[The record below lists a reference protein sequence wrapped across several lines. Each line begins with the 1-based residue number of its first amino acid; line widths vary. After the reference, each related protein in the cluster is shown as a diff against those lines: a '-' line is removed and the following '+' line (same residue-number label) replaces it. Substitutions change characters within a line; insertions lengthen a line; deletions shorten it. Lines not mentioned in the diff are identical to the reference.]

1 MGFFSSLGKYFLP
14 GELSTEMNA
23 SVVPHFLGDGRFY
36 LPGKQQ
42 TEEAAVI
49 AQWLVRLRWVAICGF
64 LLLVGCLWL
73 FFRTMMPIPA
83 LYGLCGIIFL
93 YNLVFSLLFKT
104 RKTLTYQA
112 AIVSIRVQVFLDWLA
127 LLLFI
132 HFTGGIFSPL
142 VFFVILHVIIDAMIF
157 SPFQCYVYTALLLVG
172 LGVLIVMEYVL
183 RIFPVNSLWLGPNP
197 PPLEPVPMLIAF
209 FLFSFVLFCA
219 TFLATSVMGR
229 FREREMD
236 VRRLSGNLQKALTRM
251 ETLYEATKA
260 MVTSYDLTAVLDLI
274 VQDSARIMSAKGAA
288 VHLLQEGTN
297 ELTLAATWGLSDA
310 YLHKGPITTEDG
322 LTPKNP
328 DDVIMVE
335 DVETDQRLKYPKE
348 DREEGIRSIISI
360 PLVRKGKIMGDLRIY
375 AKTQHRYTQDEVSFL
390 KILAGGAAVIIDN
403 AQAWKALEESNRRI
417 ISFAYKISH
426 DLKSPVVAIQ
436 SLLSAMQGGFAGD
449 VPPKQKE
456 ILDRCINKQ
465 EQLLQLIRDLLN
477 LAEGQMPTEGQKVVP
492 IQIDAVAAEAVKLL
506 ETVSQERGISIHYR
520 HPEHP
525 VSFHEVPGD
534 FQRLFCNLLD
544 NALRYTPAG
553 GKVELMLG
561 NDNEKISIMV
571 KDTGMGIDPEYKEK
585 IFDEFFRTP
594 EAKKCQTG
602 GTGLGLAIVKGIVQR
617 YHGAIQVESELGKGT
632 SFYITLPRKN

>member
-23 SVVPHFLGDGRFY
+23 SVVPHFLDDGRFY
-36 LPGKQQ
+36 LGGKQQ
-42 TEEAAVI
+42 TAEAAVF

-73 FFRTMMPIPA
+73 FFRTMMPISA

-104 RKTLTYQA
+104 RKTLTYQT
-112 AIVSIRVQVFLDWLA
+112 AIISIRVQVFLDWLA

-183 RIFPVNSLWLGPNP
+183 RIYPVNSLWLGLNP
-197 PPLEPVPMLIAF
+197 PPLEPIPVLIAF

-274 VQDSARIMSAKGAA
+274 VQDSARIMGAKGAA
-288 VHLLQEGTN
+288 VHLLQEGSH

-310 YLHKGPITTEDG
+310 YLHKGPLTTEDG

-335 DVETDQRLKYPKE
+335 DVETDPRLKYLQE
-348 DREEGIRSIISI
+348 SQEEGIRSIISI

-403 AQAWKALEESNRRI
+403 AQAWRALEESNRRI
-417 ISFAYKISH
+417 ISFAYRIGH

-436 SLLSAMQGGFAGD
+436 SLLSAMQGGFAGE
-449 VPPKQKE
+449 VPPKQQE

-477 LAEGQMPTEGQKVVP
+477 LAEGQMSIEGQKMLP
-492 IQIDAVAAEAVKLL
+492 IRLDTVAAESIKLL
-506 ETVSQERGISIHYR
+506 ETVSQERKILIHYQ

-534 FQRLFCNLLD
+534 FQRLFFNLLD

-553 GKVELMLG
+553 GNVEFSLET
-561 NDNEKISIMV
+561 DNEKISIMV

-594 EAKKCQTG
+594 QAKKCQTG

-632 SFYITLPRKN
+632 MFYITLPVR